1 MEESKNRSAANG
13 RLNMAIAAVY
23 EVASIALIAI
33 IVFGDIASA
42 SDSIKRLVAF
52 SVVTSSI
59 TAWIF
64 TSNGLK
70 IAENAAK
77 DMTAEEAATVAGKSN
92 AKQPWMIY
100 QIYALAITVATIA
113 VTLTAIYSLVK

>member
-13 RLNMAIAAVY
+13 RLNMALSVAY
-23 EVASIALIAI
+23 EIASIALIAI
-33 IVFGDIASA
+33 IVFGDVATA

-52 SVVTSSI
+52 SAVITSI

-70 IAENAAK
+70 AAELSVK
-77 DMTAEEAATVAGKSN
+77 DMSAEEAATASGKDLTN
-92 AKQPWMIY
+92 QPWAIF
-100 QIYALAITVATIA
+100 QIYVLAITVATIA
-113 VTLTAIYSLVK
+113 VTLTAIY

>member
-13 RLNMAIAAVY
+13 RLNMALSVAY
-23 EVASIALIAI
+23 EIASIALIAI
-33 IVFGDIASA
+33 IVFGDVAEA

-52 SVVTSSI
+52 SAVITSV
-59 TAWIF
+59 TAWLF

-70 IAENAAK
+70 QAENSVK
-77 DMTAEEAATVAGKSN
+77 DMSAEEAATASGKSD

-100 QIYALAITVATIA
+100 QIYALGITVATIA
-113 VTLTAIYSLVK
+113 VTLTAIY

>member
-1 MEESKNRSAANG
+1 MEESKNRGAANG
-13 RLNMAIAAVY
+13 RSNMAIAAVY

-113 VTLTAIYSLVK
+113 VTLTAIY